1 MSEDELYFSE
11 HSNLLPETPASS
23 SNDFTYETGQE
34 DLEQEYIYDY
44 EYQTSE
50 YIMYEEEQQQDV
62 EEIPYIIPTK
72 PTKKV
77 VWKRPKGYNYEVT
90 RLLKRRA
97 ADEDIE
103 EPPPLDFHGFERT
116 TTTAADDDSLP
127 PPSKQPNNKV
137 TDKSVVNFY
146 LQDIRKRSET
156 FKSKKA
162 KENNDDDDI
171 FERLEQTGNCDIQ
184 NRQCIHPTCNRRFLS
199 IEVLAYHISYAHQ
212 HYSGKRSGT
221 QICLVCGKTFS
232 TGQGKL
238 SHMTSAH
245 KELADEHGR
254 LCLLQGPN
262 TIVF

>member
-23 SNDFTYETGQE
+23 SNDYTYETGQE
-34 DLEQEYIYDY
+34 DLEHEYLYDY
-44 EYQTSE
+44 EYQPSE
-50 YIMYEEEQQQDV
+50 YIIYEEEQQQI
-62 EEIPYIIPTK
+62 EEIPYIIPK

-77 VWKRPKGYNYEVT
+77 VWKRPKGYSHEVT
-90 RLLKRRA
+90 RLIKRKTV
-97 ADEDIE
+97 DEDDE
-103 EPPPLDFHGFERT
+103 EPPPLDFHGIEPST
-116 TTTAADDDSLP
+116 TTTNEDDGNLP
-127 PPSKQPNNKV
+127 PPSKKPNNQV
-137 TDKSVVNFY
+137 TDKSVANFY

-156 FKSKKA
+156 FKPKKA
-162 KENNDDDDI
+162 KEDNDDDDI
-171 FERLEQTGNCDIQ
+171 FERLEQAGCDIQ

-245 KELADEHGR
+245 KELANEHGR